1 MPTLSLRTV
10 RAATWLIVALS
21 TFAVAHAKT
30 PVKTT
35 VVQVRHVKPISTEAL
50 KVGKR
55 AQAVPAAAR
64 STTPPV
70 ERGTSVDLDGSRF
83 QYDSCGC
90 GT

>member
-1 MPTLSLRTV
+1 MHTLSLRTV
-10 RAATWLIVALS
+10 RAATWLIVAVS

-30 PVKTT
+30 PAQTT
-35 VVQVRHVKPISTEAL
+35 VVPVRHVKPISTDTL
-50 KVGKR
+50 KAPKR
-55 AQAVPAAAR
+55 TRATPAAAH

-70 ERGTSVDLDGSRF
+70 ERGTLVDADGSRF